1 MGPKAFPCLP
11 GVQFPD
17 GDNWGDADNRRC
29 VDLVRR
35 LLEVSATMGYG
46 EINEGGYQSPL
57 MAAFA
62 EIQDPRLITMPIHDR
77 REVYGALRRFFHG
90 DQ

>member
-1 MGPKAFPCLP
+1 MGRKTFPRLP
-11 GVQFPD
+11 GLRFPD

-35 LLEVSATMGYG
+35 LLQVSRTMGYG

-57 MAAFA
+57 MSAFA
-62 EIQDPRLITMPIHDR
+62 EISDPRFISLSIHDKK
-77 REVYGALRRFFHG
+77 EVYLALRRFFHG
-90 DQ
+90 DE